1 VTLARYAMW
10 ATAAVVGPLA
20 LFAAFRGASDALLV
34 RSAAYGAGLSA
45 LNTIVAY
52 ALVLWSQGRSTKAF
66 MGAVLGGM
74 LGRMAFLLAAVVVG
88 ISVLELMRIP
98 LVIGLLSYFVFF
110 LVLELGILH
119 RQPTA
124 DAR

>member
-10 ATAAVVGPLA
+10 TAAAVGGPLA
-20 LFAAFRGASDALLV
+20 LLASVKGATDPLLV
-34 RSAAYGAGLSA
+34 RSAAYGAVLAGVNA
-45 LNTIVAY
+45 IVAY
-52 ALVLWSQGRSTKAF
+52 ALVLWSQGRGTKAF

-74 LGRMAFLLAAVVVG
+74 LGRMAFLLAAVVFG
-88 ISVLELMRIP
+88 ISVLDLWRIP

-119 RQPTA
+119 RRPAENVQ
-124 DAR
+124 

>member
-10 ATAAVVGPLA
+10 ATGVVVGPLA
-20 LFAAFRGASDALLV
+20 IFAAFPGSADPLTV

-52 ALVLWSQGRSTKAF
+52 ALVLWSQGRSTRAF
-66 MGAVLGGM
+66 MSAVLGGM
-74 LGRMAFLLAAVVVG
+74 LGRMAFLLGAVVVG
-88 ISVLELMRIP
+88 IGVLELSRIP
-98 LVIGLLSYFVFF
+98 LVIALLSYFVLF
-110 LVLELGILH
+110 LVLELGVLH

-124 DAR
+124 EAR

>member
-10 ATAAVVGPLA
+10 ATAVVVGPLA
-20 LFAAFRGASDALLV
+20 LFAAFRGDDPLMV
-34 RSAAYGAGLSA
+34 RSAAYGAALSGV
-45 LNTIVAY
+45 NTIVAY
-52 ALVLWSQGRSTKAF
+52 ALVLWSQGRSTTVF

-88 ISVLELMRIP
+88 IGVLELRRIP

-110 LVLELGILH
+110 LVLELGVLQ

-124 DAR
+124 AAR